1 MYISTNMSSVPPVVV
16 TECVIQ
22 KAAVR
27 STNMYN
33 VLAFSIIALFCNRG
47 VYKVVQ
53 GSYRRA
59 EML

>member
-1 MYISTNMSSVPPVVV
+1 MYIFTNMSSVPPVVV

-33 VLAFSIIALFCNRG
+33 VMAFSIIALF
-47 VYKVVQ
+47 VT
-53 GSYRRA
+53 
-59 EML
+59 EL